1 MYNLEL
7 SEIKSCEVISDYK
20 KDIDKV
26 TPLKYLGLKIWF
38 YTPNKEAV
46 VINFFDTDEAFTE
59 DYEARR
65 IENWKDIIDN
75 NLKVTVKAKMAS

>member
-1 MYNLEL
+1 MYNFEL

-26 TPLKYLGLKIWF
+26 TRLKHLDLKIWF

-46 VINFFDTDEAFTE
+46 VISFFDTDEAFTE

-75 NLKVTVKAKMAS
+75 NLKVTVNAKMAS